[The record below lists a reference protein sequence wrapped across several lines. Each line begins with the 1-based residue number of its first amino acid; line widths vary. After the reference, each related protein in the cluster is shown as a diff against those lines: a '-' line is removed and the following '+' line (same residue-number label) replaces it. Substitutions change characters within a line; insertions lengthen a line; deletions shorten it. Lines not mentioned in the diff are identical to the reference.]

1 MTAQPLSRREAL
13 ALASLGAASMLTNSA
28 LAQPG
33 TESGAT
39 TGKVPPKTPSPRLMG
54 WDDAKGEFVLP
65 DLPYAK
71 KALEPHIDAQTL
83 EIHHD
88 KHHAAYVGGLNKA
101 LGELARIREG
111 QGEPALIKHWSRELA
126 FHAAGHANHCLFWLM
141 MAPAGKG
148 GGGEPAG
155 ALASAMERDF
165 GGFEKFTAQFKAAA
179 TQVEGGGWAWLMA
192 DPFSRRLFIHQSE
205 KQQEMY
211 VPTWRPVLGLD
222 VWEHAYY
229 LKYQNRRSDY
239 ANAFMNIVNWSFAGS
254 LYERAI
260 A

>member
-54 WDDAKGEFVLP
+54 WDD
-65 DLPYAK
+65 
-71 KALEPHIDAQTL
+71 
-83 EIHHD
+83 
-88 KHHAAYVGGLNKA
+88 AAYVGGLNKA